1 MTERYT
7 HIVTAEE
14 QGTRLDALVANLG
27 IDAIA
32 SRSAV
37 VRLIESGRILLN
49 GANATKKRLV
59 LEGDEVHIEVPPR
72 SGDPTAIEPAYDIP
86 LDIRYEDEHI
96 IVLSKQ
102 PGLVCHPARGHYG
115 DTLANALVA
124 HCGAGNLAEV
134 QGEDRPGIVHRLDR
148 DTSGLMLAAKTDL
161 AAAKLQDDIRMRT
174 VDRRYITLVH
184 GNLPSDTGMIDAPI
198 GRDMRDRTKMAVSS
212 DPLARSS
219 VTTFTVLERFEAG
232 RFDDGYTLL
241 ECKLYTGRTHQIR
254 VHMSYTGHP
263 VVGDPVYGRAANV
276 KARNRDAAQRAELGL
291 DRQFLHSYRLSFEH
305 PITGEPLSF
314 ADELPWDLQS
324 TLDAIASSSRGRTDY
339 GVEQLGSES

>member
-1 MTERYT
+1 MTESFSHT
-7 HIVTAEE
+7 VSAEE
-14 QGTRLDALVANLG
+14 QGTRLDALVAGLG
-27 IDAIA
+27 IEAIA

-49 GANATKKRLV
+49 GAPATKKRLV
-59 LEGDEVHIEVPPR
+59 IAGDELHIEVPPR
-72 SGDPTAIEPAYDIP
+72 SGEPSAIEPAYDIP
-86 LDIRYEDEHI
+86 LDIRFEDEHI

-124 HCGAGNLAEV
+124 HCGISNLAEV

-161 AAAKLQDDIRMRT
+161 AAAKLQDDIRLRT
-174 VDRRYITLVH
+174 VDRRYVTLVH

-198 GRDMRDRTKMAVSS
+198 GRDARDRTRMAVSS

-232 RFDDGYTLL
+232 RYDDGYTLL

-254 VHMSYTGHP
+254 VHMAYTGHP

-276 KARNRDAAQRAELGL
+276 KARNRDAAQRAERGL
-291 DRQFLHSYRLSFEH
+291 ERQFLHSYKLSVEHPVTGEQLSFRD
-305 PITGEPLSF
+305 T
-314 ADELPWDLQS
+314 LPADLQDV
-324 TLDAIASSSRGRTDY
+324 LDGLALDSRGRTDY
-339 GVEQLGSES
+339 GCEQLGER